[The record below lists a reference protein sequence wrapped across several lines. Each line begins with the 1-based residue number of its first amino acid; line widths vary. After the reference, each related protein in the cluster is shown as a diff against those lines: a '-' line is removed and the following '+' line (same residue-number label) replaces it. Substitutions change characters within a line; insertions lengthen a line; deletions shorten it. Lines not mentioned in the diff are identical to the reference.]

1 MLGNNCTPVAF
12 QNFVIFNLR
21 APSLSRSVYP
31 NTNTIFLFH
40 FHNVPLPRLL
50 IPKNLKSKARTF

>member
-1 MLGNNCTPVAF
+1 MLGNNYTPVAF

-40 FHNVPLPRLL
+40 FHNVSLTTALNPEE
-50 IPKNLKSKARTF
+50 SKI